1 MVTKSSSFVVLFLTT
16 LGMITSIIP
25 PLNAQENIE
34 YQAGTLQQQQNR
46 FQYNTQDF
54 QTFTKY
60 MDMYNELYPPQ
71 PQQQQGSNYNDFL
84 TFMQYLQY
92 YDNLH
97 GQKDYII
104 KLYDNDD
111 DKDYK
116 YKYKYK
122 KDFEE
127 YKKKKY
133 GQGDR
138 EGTKGGLWNPDNRYH
153 PDYAGDD
160 RKYCTDN
167 GVWKDGKCNIEDD
180 EERANYEDIV
190 CDDGPSKACGNII
203 RDKYTEKEIE
213 EQDLLDDPRYWN
225 DEPQRQEQKK
235 PDYDSYEEYNEIV
248 EPICKEHGGKI
259 NYGSGE
265 CGFDDDIDR
274 AKSTAFEKELDD
286 RGLGADYTA
295 EEEASWNQNQDEVE
309 PKQVSN
315 VSPQFEL
322 EQQKQQ
328 EERAKMT
335 QSKSFEKFVESKGI
349 DIDDEYH
356 GLSAEEQKQIETEFK
371 EDKSDE
377 YAEEINNKEE
387 ENEGKRYVNPDGGAP
402 LYEDELT
409 EDEKDYYEEYKAEKE
424 ETIEDWKNEVTTTEG
439 EEATKQILA
448 QQDEEQGYPVES
460 SPTQT
465 LNDSEESSEEEVEDN
480 SSEEEQQQ
488 EEEEQEEPEQEEES
502 NEDEESEE
510 ESEEED
516 NSDSESESDE

>member
-1 MVTKSSSFVVLFLTT
+1 MVTKSSSFLVLFLTT
-16 LGMITSIIP
+16 LGMITSIIL

-34 YQAGTLQQQQNR
+34 YQAGTLQQQQQQQNQ

-92 YDNLH
+92 YDNLY

-122 KDFEE
+122 YKKDFEE
-127 YKKKKY
+127 YKKKKH

-138 EGTKGGLWNPDNRYH
+138 EGTKAGLWNPDNRYH

-180 EERANYEDIV
+180 EERANYEDVV

-203 RDKYTEKEIE
+203 RDIYTEKEIE
-213 EQDLLDDPRYWN
+213 KLDLLNDPRYWN

-295 EEEASWNQNQDEVE
+295 EEEASWNQNQDGEEQKEVE
-309 PKQVSN
+309 EPIPIEVSN
-315 VSPQFEL
+315 FSPQF
-322 EQQKQQ
+322 
-328 EERAKMT
+328 A
-335 QSKSFEKFVESKGI
+335 F
-349 DIDDEYH
+349 
-356 GLSAEEQKQIETEFK
+356 
-371 EDKSDE
+371 
-377 YAEEINNKEE
+377 
-387 ENEGKRYVNPDGGAP
+387 
-402 LYEDELT
+402 
-409 EDEKDYYEEYKAEKE
+409 
-424 ETIEDWKNEVTTTEG
+424 
-439 EEATKQILA
+439 
-448 QQDEEQGYPVES
+448 
-460 SPTQT
+460 
-465 LNDSEESSEEEVEDN
+465 
-480 SSEEEQQQ
+480 EQQQ
-488 EEEEQEEPEQEEES
+488 HLTR
-502 NEDEESEE
+502 NMTI
-510 ESEEED
+510 
-516 NSDSESESDE
+516 